1 MIDLHS
7 HLLFGLDDGPES
19 PAESYEIIKHLS
31 SFGFTE
37 LVPTPHK
44 FHLLFNP
51 TAGEVIEKISSLKR
65 SIVKRFTFE
74 YMCKVD
80 DILGLE
86 NHYEIGLTDKNE
98 KIILIEFA
106 SSVISK
112 ELIFKKLFKLNS
124 AGIVPL
130 IAHVERYR
138 KSDDFWIECRKK
150 HRVFFQGCIKTL
162 AKPSYDGRK
171 KQLIRLFDIDLID
184 NMATD
189 IHRAKH
195 LPKVEKGLD
204 FIMKKFGSQSR
215 KFFVDTFSF

>member
-19 PAESYEIIKHLS
+19 PIESYEIIKHLS

-44 FHLLFNP
+44 FHMLFNP
-51 TAGEVIEKISSLKR
+51 TAGEVIEKINSLKR
-65 SIVKRFTFE
+65 SIIKRFTFE

-80 DILGLE
+80 SILSLE
-86 NHYEIGLTDKNE
+86 NHHEIGFTSKKE

-106 SSVISK
+106 SSVTSK
-112 ELIFKKLFKLNS
+112 EEIFKKLFALNS

-130 IAHVERYR
+130 IAHIERYR
-138 KSDDFWIECRKK
+138 KSDDFWIECKR
-150 HRVFFQGCIKTL
+150 RYRTLFQGCIKTL

-171 KQLIRLFDIDLID
+171 KQLVRLFDIDLID

-189 IHRAKH
+189 IHKATQ
-195 LPKVEKGLD
+195 LSKVEKGLD
-204 FIMKKFGSQSR
+204 FIIKKFGSQSQ
-215 KFFVDTFSF
+215 KFFVDTFPC